1 MSGGQNTVIFD
12 DLGMPSVVFP
22 FAKQT
27 YADLIPGG
35 SQETFPSFIVDGVE
49 KDIINISKFQNIV
62 VNNRAYSLPME
73 DPRVYIDFDTAV
85 KVCRNKGNG
94 WALMPGSL
102 WQAVALWRKK
112 NGTIPHGNSDYGVSS
127 DAPLDKCTALYD
139 SEQRKFIRNLTG
151 SGPATWNHNHLESG
165 ISDLNG
171 NIWEWTADVRLK
183 NGEYQI
189 IPDGNCMR
197 FDCDMSVTSPE
208 WRAIKP
214 DGTLVTPGTDG
225 TLKVDGIEAGT
236 ADARSFLSGK
246 PKINTVRSNPT
257 YTGSDTDIG
266 YGWLFRPMGT
276 LGVEPNVNIPQIMK
290 AYGLFPAH
298 SDLKGDGFYARNY
311 GERLSVRGGAFN
323 ASAYSFELN
332 PAGVFSLVFD
342 LQRPWSADYLGFRS
356 VFVDL

>member
-1 MSGGQNTVIFD
+1 
-12 DLGMPSVVFP
+12 
-22 FAKQT
+22 
-27 YADLIPGG
+27 
-35 SQETFPSFIVDGVE
+35 
-49 KDIINISKFQNIV
+49 
-62 VNNRAYSLPME
+62 
-73 DPRVYIDFDTAV
+73 
-85 KVCRNKGNG
+85 
-94 WALMPGSL
+94 
-102 WQAVALWRKK
+102 
-112 NGTIPHGNSDYGVSS
+112 
-127 DAPLDKCTALYD
+127 
-139 SEQRKFIRNLTG
+139 
-151 SGPATWNHNHLESG
+151 
-165 ISDLNG
+165 
-171 NIWEWTADVRLK
+171 
-183 NGEYQI
+183 
-189 IPDGNCMR
+189 MR